1 MSKNRITV
9 VQPSQEDPTVAKRGQ
24 SYPIRLLHTVNGILI
39 VGLVLVMVP
48 FMIDILNFIFKVH
61 FYDTFIAYYHYDI
74 FSLGL
79 GHFIE
84 VISLL
89 ALVNLVIVFTLTYH
103 INILDPVDI
112 ITGR

>member
-1 MSKNRITV
+1 MIEV
-9 VQPSQEDPTVAKRGQ
+9 LFV
-24 SYPIRLLHTVNGILI
+24 GILI

-89 ALVNLVIVFTLTYH
+89 TLVNLVIVFTLTYH